1 MKKII
6 TLIALFIY
14 TSSFSQTLNQEV
26 KDDNGS
32 TKLLGVIDKNG
43 LTKAPY
49 NDWFTKNY
57 DNYKVNEALV
67 NSYKDSL
74 NTYTIKAFL
83 GTWCGDSKREVP
95 RFYKVLETA
104 NFDLNNLK
112 VFALDN
118 TKENYKKGPNGEED
132 GYNIH
137 RVPTFIFYK
146 NEKEVNRIVEY
157 PKETLE
163 RDIENIVT
171 NKRYFPNYF
180 VANTM
185 FYNILNNPLEN
196 LKQTENQFLPY
207 FAEYVNGS
215 KELNTL
221 GYVLLRA
228 KKTEEALFVFEINT
242 KLFPFNYN
250 VYDSLAEA
258 YYNTNNY
265 NEAIKNYYKVLS
277 MNPDNENAKN
287 MIEMINAKKQK
298 THNN

>member
-32 TKLLGVIDKNG
+32 TKLLGLIDKNG
-43 LTKAPY
+43 LTKTPY

-74 NTYTIKAFL
+74 NSYTIKAFL

-95 RFYKVLETA
+95 RFYKVLETV
-104 NFDLNNLK
+104 NFDMNNLK

-118 TKENYKKGPNGEED
+118 TKENYKKGPNGEEH

-146 NEKEVNRIVEY
+146 NGKEVNRIVEY

-185 FYNILNNPLEN
+185 FYNILNNSLEN

-228 KKTEEALFVFEINT
+228 KKTEEALFIFEFNT
-242 KLFPFNYN
+242 KLFPLNYN

-258 YYNTNNY
+258 YYTTNNY

-277 MNPDNENAKN
+277 INPDNENAKN
-287 MIEMINAKKQK
+287 MIGKME
-298 THNN
+298 NN

>member
-104 NFDLNNLK
+104 NFDMNNLK

-196 LKQTENQFLPY
+196 LKQTEAQFLPY

-228 KKTEEALFVFEINT
+228 KKTEEALFVFEFNT
-242 KLFPFNYN
+242 KLFPLNYN

-258 YYNTNNY
+258 YYATNNY

-277 MNPDNENAKN
+277 MNPDNDNAKN
-287 MIEMINAKKQK
+287 MIERINAKKQK

>member
-1 MKKII
+1 M
-6 TLIALFIY
+6 
-14 TSSFSQTLNQEV
+14 
-26 KDDNGS
+26 
-32 TKLLGVIDKNG
+32 
-43 LTKAPY
+43 
-49 NDWFTKNY
+49 
-57 DNYKVNEALV
+57 
-67 NSYKDSL
+67 
-74 NTYTIKAFL
+74 
-83 GTWCGDSKREVP
+83 
-95 RFYKVLETA
+95 
-104 NFDLNNLK
+104 NNLK

-146 NEKEVNRIVEY
+146 NGKEVNRIVEY

-163 RDIENIVT
+163 RDIKNIVT
-171 NKRYFPNYF
+171 NQRYFPNYF

-196 LKQTENQFLPY
+196 LKQTEAQFLPY

-228 KKTEEALFVFEINT
+228 KKTKEALFVFEFNT
-242 KLFPFNYN
+242 KLFPLNYN

-258 YYNTNNY
+258 YYTTNNY

-287 MIEMINAKKQK
+287 MIERINAKKQK

>member
-6 TLIALFIY
+6 TFIALFIY

-32 TKLLGVIDKNG
+32 TKLLGLIDKNG
-43 LTKAPY
+43 LTKTPY

-57 DNYKVNEALV
+57 DNYIVNEALV

-74 NTYTIKAFL
+74 NSYTIKAFL

-104 NFDLNNLK
+104 NFNMNNLK

-146 NEKEVNRIVEY
+146 NGKEVNRIVEY

-215 KELNTL
+215 KELNSL

-228 KKTEEALFVFEINT
+228 KKTEEALFVFEFNT
-242 KLFPFNYN
+242 KLFPLNYN
-250 VYDSLAEA
+250 VYDSLAET

-287 MIEMINAKKQK
+287 MIEKME
-298 THNN
+298 NN

>member
-6 TLIALFIY
+6 TFIALFIY

-32 TKLLGVIDKNG
+32 TKLLGLIDKNG
-43 LTKAPY
+43 LTKTPY

-57 DNYKVNEALV
+57 DNYIVNEALV

-74 NTYTIKAFL
+74 NSYTIKAFL

-104 NFDLNNLK
+104 NFDMNNLK

-146 NEKEVNRIVEY
+146 NGKEVNRIVEY

-163 RDIENIVT
+163 RDIKNIVT
-171 NKRYFPNYF
+171 NKRYSPNYF

-228 KKTEEALFVFEINT
+228 KKTEEALFVFEFNT
-242 KLFPFNYN
+242 KLFPLNYN

-265 NEAIKNYYKVLS
+265 NEAIKNYYNVLS

-287 MIEMINAKKQK
+287 MIGKME
-298 THNN
+298 NN

>member
-43 LTKAPY
+43 LTKTPY

-95 RFYKVLETA
+95 RFYKILEA
-104 NFDLNNLK
+104 CNFPEDQLT
-112 VFALDN
+112 VVALSSQPDM
-118 TKENYKKGPNGEED
+118 YKQSPQHEEE
-132 GYNIH
+132 GLNIH

-146 NEKEVNRIVEY
+146 NRKEVNRIVER
-157 PKETLE
+157 PVETLE
-163 RDIENIVT
+163 KDILNIVST
-171 NKRYFPNYF
+171 NNYESSYQI
-180 VANTM
+180 VTKVNL
-185 FYNILNNPLEN
+185 ILKNDGLNG
-196 LKQTENQFLPY
+196 LKAATTQLAKTYKPKVTSMY
-207 FAEYVNGS
+207 
-215 KELNTL
+215 ELNTYGRIL
-221 GYVLLRA
+221 YSKNRV
-228 KKTEEALFVFEINT
+228 EEAIEVFKLNVELFPEIPNT
-242 KLFPFNYN
+242 HMSLANTLGVSGEKNEAITVLEKAIKLFPDNKDLVEN
-250 VYDSLAEA
+250 LHVIK
-258 YYNTNNY
+258 TN
-265 NEAIKNYYKVLS
+265 
-277 MNPDNENAKN
+277 
-287 MIEMINAKKQK
+287 
-298 THNN
+298 